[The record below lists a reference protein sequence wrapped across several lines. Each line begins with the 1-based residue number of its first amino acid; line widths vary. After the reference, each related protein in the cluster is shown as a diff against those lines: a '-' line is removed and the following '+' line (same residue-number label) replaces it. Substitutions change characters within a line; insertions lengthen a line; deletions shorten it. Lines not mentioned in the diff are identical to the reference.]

1 MDFSSLSAINQWRH
15 SVYCVGNRIDM
26 YIDKLKCYEIQ
37 LILLT
42 MYHLRKAFELKPGID
57 IDYDSELDVTL
68 EEIQWNSMKNW
79 ITLCI

>member
-1 MDFSSLSAINQWRH
+1 
-15 SVYCVGNRIDM
+15 M

-68 EEIQWNSMKNW
+68 EEIQ
-79 ITLCI
+79 

>member
-1 MDFSSLSAINQWRH
+1 
-15 SVYCVGNRIDM
+15 M

-42 MYHLRKAFELKPGID
+42 MYLRKAFELKPGID

-68 EEIQWNSMKNW
+68 EEIQ
-79 ITLCI
+79 